1 MLLGG
6 GGAACHGDADV
17 IGGGGGTPC
26 AEKEKVICCS
36 IFKMFSALINHFDI
50 CNIVFLSLAGQFTMY
65 QYMYIRRLRI
75 RKLHVS
81 TLLHPR

>member
-26 AEKEKVICCS
+26 AEKEKSHLLQHLNV
-36 IFKMFSALINHFDI
+36 FSPDQPF
-50 CNIVFLSLAGQFTMY
+50 
-65 QYMYIRRLRI
+65 
-75 RKLHVS
+75 
-81 TLLHPR
+81 

>member
-26 AEKEKVICCS
+26 AEKEKVNCCS
-36 IFKMFSALINHFDI
+36 HLNVLALITDFDI
-50 CNIVFLSLAGQFTMY
+50 RNTLYLTLAGFK
-65 QYMYIRRLRI
+65 I
-75 RKLHVS
+75 RKLHEHVS